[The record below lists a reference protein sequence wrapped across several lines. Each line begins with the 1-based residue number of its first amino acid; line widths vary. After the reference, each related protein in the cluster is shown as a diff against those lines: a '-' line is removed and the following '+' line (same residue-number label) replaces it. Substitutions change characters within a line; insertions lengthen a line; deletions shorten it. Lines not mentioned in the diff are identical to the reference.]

1 MRLVNFIVAL
11 SLALALAPLRP
22 ANAAYISP
30 SPDTPP
36 TIGEAIASG
45 EMPLAPAFTGCGGQL
60 VAVVD
65 AAYEQ
70 QVVELVNATRQ
81 QNGLPPLKRVD
92 LLDQAARYHAAD
104 MAQDGYF
111 DHDSYDLIDNMLQE
125 VCSWI
130 ARITSFYVPPGGPSY
145 NALAENIA
153 GGQSD
158 PAEVMNDWMNSS
170 GHRANIL
177 STRYWELGVG
187 YYQGGPYW
195 RYWVQDFG
203 RRQGVYPLVIN
214 GEAASSASRAVT
226 LYIYGE
232 GVFTEMRLRNDD
244 DAWGEWQP
252 FQSSLNWE
260 LNCEAGAH
268 TVSVEL
274 RSAMLAASSSDS
286 IDLSQDDCVP
296 ALEDL
301 PDNLYFSYSIADQ
314 ALLPRQI
321 DLQLLNTISSQPLSW
336 AVSAQGDW
344 FNAQPQSGT
353 TPEILCVTLGGFDD
367 QIPGVYTGT
376 LTVTAAS
383 SSGAAGTPKVI
394 DLRLLVYPDAVQ
406 HTLLPFLTR

>member
-11 SLALALAPLRP
+11 SLALALAPFHL
-22 ANAAYISP
+22 ANAAYILP
-30 SPDTPP
+30 SSDTPP

-70 QVVELVNATRQ
+70 QVVELVNIARQ
-81 QNGLPPLKRVD
+81 KNSLPPLKRVD

-111 DHDSYDLIDNMLQE
+111 DHDSYDLVNNELQK

-130 ARITSFYVPPGGPSY
+130 GRITSFYVPPGGPSY
-145 NALAENIA
+145 NTLAENIA

-158 PAEVMNDWMNSS
+158 PAEAMNDWMNSS

-187 YYQGGPYW
+187 YYPGGPYW
-195 RYWVQDFG
+195 HYWVQDFG
-203 RRQGVYPLVIN
+203 RRYGVYPLVIN

-232 GVFTEMRLRNDD
+232 GVFTEMRLRNDND
-244 DAWGEWQP
+244 TWGEWQP

-260 LNCEAGAH
+260 LNCGAGAH

-274 RSAMLAASSSDS
+274 RSAMLTASSSDS
-286 IDLSQDDCVP
+286 IDLSQNDCTP
-296 ALEDL
+296 TLGSL
-301 PDNLYFSYSIADQ
+301 PNGLYFAYSIADQ
-314 ALLPRQI
+314 ALLPQQI
-321 DLQLLNTISSQPLSW
+321 DLQLLNTNSSQPLSW
-336 AVSAQGDW
+336 TVSAQGDW
-344 FNAQPQSGT
+344 FNVQPHSGT
-353 TPEILCVTLGGFDD
+353 TPETLCVTLGGFDD
-367 QIPGVYTGT
+367 QVPGVYTGT
-376 LTVTAAS
+376 LTVTVTS
-383 SSGAAGTPKVI
+383 LSGVAGTPKVI
-394 DLRLLVYPDAVQ
+394 GLRLLVYPDAVQ
-406 HTLLPFLTR
+406 HILLPYLIR